1 MAKVLALVNQKG
13 GVGKSTIAV
22 NLAAGFAIRGYRTLV
37 IDMDPQANTTYS
49 LGVEADDDRC
59 LGTYVLHQ
67 GQSSPAILSA
77 EVLDGVAVD
86 VIPAWISMG
95 LIERWPDIQ
104 QAPDPSQVARRLR
117 AKIVDAYDWIL
128 VDAPPHLGYWNQL
141 ALDVA
146 DKVLIPVPQTG
157 NYPLIGLLQMR
168 STIDATRE
176 RSNPRLRLL
185 GVVSTMVDQRT
196 SMGRTARER
205 LALFVRDDQ
214 LICETQ
220 IPRATAVEWSQA
232 HSRSNLFATAP
243 SEPVTLAMVQLME
256 EIEARWEKSDR
267 TRLN

>member
-22 NLAAGFAIRGYRTLV
+22 NLAVGFAIRGYRTLV
-37 IDMDPQANTTYS
+37 IDMDPQANSTYS

-59 LGTYVLHQ
+59 LGTYVRKQ
-67 GQSSPAILSA
+67 NQARPAILSA
-77 EVLDGVAVD
+77 DVLDGVTVD
-86 VIPAWISMG
+86 VVPAWISMG

-104 QAPDPSQVARRLR
+104 KAPDPSQVARRLR
-117 AKIVDAYDWIL
+117 TAVVNDYDWIFI
-128 VDAPPHLGYWNQL
+128 DSPPHLGYWNQL

-205 LALFVRDDQ
+205 LALFVRDEHI
-214 LICETQ
+214 ICETQ
-220 IPRATAVEWSQA
+220 IPRATAVEWSQSD
-232 HSRSNLFATAP
+232 SRSHLFATAP
-243 SEPVTLAMVQLME
+243 SENVTLAIVKLME